1 MHKQKIK
8 GFIDINLSTDFLT
21 PFAAI
26 QTNEF
31 YCYLLEC
38 LMINTFQC

>member
-1 MHKQKIK
+1 MHKQKIE
-8 GFIDINLSTDFLT
+8 GFIDINLSTAFLT
-21 PFAAI
+21 PSAAI

-31 YCYLLEC
+31 YCILFEY